1 VQDCR
6 SASLQLNTLQDHLV
20 TTDNACVKVAAI
32 AANQAIGHGV
42 RLGATGPTS
51 NNDFGFIDHQFC
63 VHGDRAGRRHWPG
76 IAQQVC
82 LNSGQRTYP
91 ELDSLDAISVTIG
104 RNRPHLVQ
112 DGQAYGQ
119 FVHLIAS

>member
-1 VQDCR
+1 
-6 SASLQLNTLQDHLV
+6 
-20 TTDNACVKVAAI
+20 VKVATI
-32 AANQAIGHGV
+32 AAYQPIGCSG
-42 RLGATGPTS
+42 RLGAARSTS
-51 NNDFGFIDHQFC
+51 NDDIGFVNHQVR
-63 VHGDRAGRRHWPG
+63 VHGNRAGRRHWPG